1 MTIIE
6 KHLKKILEK
15 YISKNEFKSE
25 ETYLKKFLDILKKSK
40 KIK

>member
-1 MTIIE
+1 M
-6 KHLKKILEK
+6 KKYLKEILEK